1 MPIQVWIIL
10 GVLSLA
16 LLFLTATF
24 LVLSLSD
31 AWLSILVAPAVLLV
45 LVSFLL
51 LTWQGTRQR

>member
-10 GVLSLA
+10 GALSLA

-31 AWLSILVAPAVLLV
+31 AWLSVLVAPAVLLV